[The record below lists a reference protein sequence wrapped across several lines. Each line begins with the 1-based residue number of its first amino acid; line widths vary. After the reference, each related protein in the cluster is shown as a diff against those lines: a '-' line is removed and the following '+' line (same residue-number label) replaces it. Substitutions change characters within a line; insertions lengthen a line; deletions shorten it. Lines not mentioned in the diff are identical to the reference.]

1 MTASPEFRS
10 IRQISSVA
18 KLSSADFTISEV
30 LTVSSTALSDI
41 PLFISREVRLH
52 ANAESIRALLPL
64 PIPASIYGIML
75 LFAALALKI
84 IPVSA
89 VKDVSTFL
97 LEIMPMLFIPAAAG
111 LLEAWGILK
120 PNLAAYIVI
129 TLVATVAV
137 MVVSGLV
144 TQFFV
149 RKGKKNG

>member
-1 MTASPEFRS
+1 MLRDITIGQHFPGTSLVHRFDPRM
-10 IRQISSVA
+10 
-18 KLSSADFTISEV
+18 KLV
-30 LTVSSTALSDI
+30 LTIVYI
-41 PLFISREVRLH
+41 V
-52 ANAESIRALLPL
+52 
-64 PIPASIYGIML
+64 L
-75 LFAALALKI
+75 LFAALVLKI

-111 LLEAWGILK
+111 LLEAWGILE

-137 MVVSGLV
+137 MAVSGLV
-144 TQFFV
+144 TQFLV

>member
-1 MTASPEFRS
+1 MK
-10 IRQISSVA
+10 ILRQSAIIAAVCAVA
-18 KLSSADFTISEV
+18 ELIKY
-30 LTVSSTALSDI
+30 
-41 PLFISREVRLH
+41 
-52 ANAESIRALLPL
+52 LLPL
-64 PIPASIYGIML
+64 PIPASIYGIVL
-75 LFAALALKI
+75 LFAALVLKI

-111 LLEAWGILK
+111 LLEAWGILE